1 MEVKG
6 DLELYMYLLHDV
18 ILMLTEEIAEVLLAA
33 LSPALAIY
41 VPLHFLKQLSLP
53 LESFIT
59 RFLAA
64 QANNSRT
71 EM

>member
-1 MEVKG
+1 
-6 DLELYMYLLHDV
+6 MYLLHDV
-18 ILMLTEEIAEVLLAA
+18 ILMLTEEIAQVLLTS
-33 LSPALAIY
+33 LSPALAVD
-41 VPLHFLKQLSLP
+41 VPLHSDKQLPLP

-64 QANNSRT
+64 QANNSLT

>member
-1 MEVKG
+1 
-6 DLELYMYLLHDV
+6 MYLLHDV

-33 LSPALAIY
+33 LPPALAIC

-59 RFLAA
+59 RFLAV